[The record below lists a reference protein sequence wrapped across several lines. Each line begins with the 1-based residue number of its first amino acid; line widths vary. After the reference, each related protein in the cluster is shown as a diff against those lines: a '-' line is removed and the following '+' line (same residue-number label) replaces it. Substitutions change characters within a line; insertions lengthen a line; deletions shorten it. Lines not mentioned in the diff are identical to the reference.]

1 MNHKS
6 FVHYGGIAGAVL
18 TAAALL
24 FSCFDILQVQ
34 EISMEPELRPGQTII
49 VNKIA
54 YRLPFSSRQNPSLN
68 DIVVF
73 ENPYDHKLVV
83 KRCKL
88 LPGDP
93 INIDPQGW
101 LIVGD
106 ERYFLTSRQRERLAG
121 IETVPERVIL
131 VLGDNPFHSVDS
143 RDYGFISIETIRG
156 KVIHNSGAGSE

>member
-1 MNHKS
+1 MIRKTL
-6 FVHYGGIAGAVL
+6 VHYGGIAGAVL

-24 FSCFDILQVQ
+24 FFSFDILQVR
-34 EISMEPELRPGQTII
+34 EVSMVPELIPGQTII

-54 YRLPFSSRQNPSLN
+54 YRLPVFQKQIPSLD

-73 ENPYDHKLVV
+73 KSPYDHQLVV

-93 INIDPQGW
+93 VIIDPAGW
-101 LIVGD
+101 LIVGND
-106 ERYFLTSRQRERLAG
+106 RYFLTSRQKDMLSGVDRVPDN
-121 IETVPERVIL
+121 TVL

-143 RDYGFISIETIRG
+143 RDYGFISIERIRG
-156 KVIHNSGAGSE
+156 KVIQHAGVFH

>member
-6 FVHYGGIAGAVL
+6 IIHYGGIAGAVL
-18 TAAALL
+18 TAALLL
-24 FSCFDILQVQ
+24 FSCIDILQVQ
-34 EISMEPELRPGQTII
+34 EISMEPELKPGQTIL

-54 YRLPFSSRQNPSLN
+54 YGFPFFKRQIPSKN

-73 ENPYDHKLVV
+73 RNPDDHQLVV

-93 INIDPQGW
+93 IVVNSQGW
-101 LIVGD
+101 LIIG
-106 ERYFLTSRQRERLAG
+106 EKQYFLTSRQREKITGLK
-121 IETVPERVIL
+121 TVPENTVF

-143 RDYGFISIETIRG
+143 RDYGFISIELIRG
-156 KVIHNSGAGSE
+156 KVIHNSGAGN

>member
-34 EISMEPELRPGQTII
+34 EISMVPELRPGQTIV
-49 VNKIA
+49 VNKFA
-54 YRLPFSSRQNPSLN
+54 YRLPFFNRHIPSEN
-68 DIVVF
+68 DIIVF
-73 ENPYDHKLVV
+73 KNPYDHKLVV
-83 KRCKL
+83 KRCRL
-88 LPGDP
+88 TPGDP
-93 INIDPQGW
+93 VKIDAQGW
-101 LIVGD
+101 LLVGD
-106 ERYFLTSRQRERLAG
+106 DRFFLTSRQRERLA
-121 IETVPERVIL
+121 ETDTVPENTVL

-156 KVIHNSGAGSE
+156 KVIHNSGAGNE